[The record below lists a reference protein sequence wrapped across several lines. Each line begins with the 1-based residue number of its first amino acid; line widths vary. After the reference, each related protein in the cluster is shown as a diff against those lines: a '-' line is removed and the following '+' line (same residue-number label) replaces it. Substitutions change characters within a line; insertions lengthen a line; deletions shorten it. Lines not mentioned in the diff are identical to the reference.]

1 MAVDKKAHFKAWDPG
16 CTHILGDDKFYF
28 LYAYYGGAEM
38 ERKISAN
45 RFEAKELWGQA
56 VEWDSF

>member
-45 RFEAKELWGQA
+45 RFEAKEL
-56 VEWDSF
+56 

>member
-38 ERKISAN
+38 ERKFLPIDLRPRNS
-45 RFEAKELWGQA
+45 EVKL
-56 VEWDSF
+56 